1 MVFGLIKILSVNMDI
16 KKQSDQKGKKNGC
29 LDICK
34 MNFKNLINFISVLFL
49 KILFSHKNSRLL
61 KTNLFNVL
69 S

>member
-34 MNFKNLINFISVLFL
+34 MNFKNLNKFYFSFISENFI
-49 KILFSHKNSRLL
+49 
-61 KTNLFNVL
+61 
-69 S
+69 